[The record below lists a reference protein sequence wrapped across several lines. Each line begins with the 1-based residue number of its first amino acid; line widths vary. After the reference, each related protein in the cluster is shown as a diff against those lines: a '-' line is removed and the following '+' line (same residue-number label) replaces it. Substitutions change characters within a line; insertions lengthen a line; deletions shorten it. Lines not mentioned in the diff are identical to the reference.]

1 MHALAAQFALASRV
15 VDGEHGRKTG
25 LGGGVKR
32 PVSAQSEAAS
42 HSAGTSTRN
51 RDIPATKKSAKG
63 TGGLGKPVCAS
74 VCSAKCEVECLD
86 AI

>member
-42 HSAGTSTRN
+42 HSAGTSTR
-51 RDIPATKKSAKG
+51 KKSAKA